1 MIISQNEI
9 RAMIHCKKNTRFDGL
24 SRVILLFFVL
34 ICNPTGRYLWAQSEI
49 TMSQNAYIPSLL
61 NPGSAGKTG
70 SYQAVGAFKKQ
81 WVGIK
86 GAPQTSFLGINGEV
100 AFLKSFHGVGAI
112 VTHDVEGALTTM
124 NIAADYS
131 YHIELDK
138 GLLGLGLRVGVLNT
152 AFKPSELSTVADG
165 LDDDYHQSSDPLL
178 QGSDESATAFDV
190 GLGAFYQSSKCYLGL
205 SFLHLTA
212 PEMEMNSGARIK
224 RRPMMDIAAGRK
236 LRENASLGIEARANL
251 MTDFSSTEI
260 DVSLLANLKSKVTVG
275 VGYRF
280 QDAVFFQVGANL
292 SSTFFV
298 GYDYDL
304 CVTDFS
310 SQTSGGHEIIL
321 TYNFSVDIERRTKRY
336 KSVRIL

>member
-1 MIISQNEI
+1 
-9 RAMIHCKKNTRFDGL
+9 MIHCKKNTRFDEIC
-24 SRVILLFFVL
+24 RVILLFFVL
-34 ICNPTGRYLWAQSEI
+34 ICNSTRGYLWAQSDI
-49 TMSQNAYIPSLL
+49 TISQSAYIPSLL
-61 NPGSAGKTG
+61 NPGSAGRTG
-70 SYQAVGAFKKQ
+70 TYQAVGAFKKQ

-112 VTHDVEGALTTM
+112 VTHDKVGALTTM

-152 AFKPSELSTVADG
+152 AFKPSELSTAPGG
-165 LDDDYHQSSDPLL
+165 LEDDYHQQTDPLL
-178 QGSDESATAFDV
+178 QGSDESATAVDV
-190 GLGAFYQSSKCYLGL
+190 GLGAFYQSSLCYLGL
-205 SFLHLTA
+205 SFLHLNA
-212 PEMEMNSGARIK
+212 PKMEMNSGACIK
-224 RRPMMDIAAGRK
+224 RRPLMNIAAGRK
-236 LRENASLGIEARANL
+236 LREDASLGIEARTNF

-260 DVSLLANLKSKVTVG
+260 DVSLLANLKSKLAVG
-275 VGYRF
+275 VGYRL

-310 SQTSGGHEIIL
+310 SQNSGGHEIIL
-321 TYNFSVDIERRTKRY
+321 TYTFSVDIERRTKRY